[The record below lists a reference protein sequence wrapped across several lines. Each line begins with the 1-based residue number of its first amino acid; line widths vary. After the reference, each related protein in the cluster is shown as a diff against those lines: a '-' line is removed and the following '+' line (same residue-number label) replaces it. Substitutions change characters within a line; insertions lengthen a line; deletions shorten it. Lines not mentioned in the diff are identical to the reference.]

1 MLRVAMVDDHVLFRA
16 GLRAILEQHRDVAV
30 VAEGSD
36 GLEAI
41 KIAREVEPDVMLLD
55 VDMPG
60 MSGIEVTRRI
70 VEEGLRVRVLILSM
84 HVEAPF
90 PQRLLDAGAL
100 GYLGKGCDADELML
114 AIRRVAGGRR
124 YLQAELAQELVLDTR
139 RSAKSPFLSLS
150 KRELDVCMAVV
161 RGVRSRDVARQVGLS
176 EKTVSTYKLRLMEK
190 LGVQSLASLTQLA
203 ITYGL
208 LPATSAGGA
217 ALLDSGSESGPR
229 G

>member
-1 MLRVAMVDDHVLFRA
+1 MVRVAMVDDHVLFRA
-16 GLRAILEQHRDVAV
+16 GLRAILAQDRSFSV

-36 GLEAI
+36 GLEALR
-41 KIAREVEPDVMLLD
+41 IAREIEPDVMLLD

-70 VEEGLRVRVLILSM
+70 VEEQLRVRVLILSM

-100 GYLGKGCDADELML
+100 GYLGKGCDAEELLL
-114 AIRRVAGGRR
+114 AIRRIASGRR
-124 YLQAELAQELVLDTR
+124 YLQAELAQELVLDSRKTR
-139 RSAKSPFLSLS
+139 STPFTSLS

-161 RGVRSRDVARQVGLS
+161 RGVRLRDVAHQVGLS
-176 EKTVSTYKLRLMEK
+176 QKTVSTYKLRLMEK
-190 LGVQSLASLTQLA
+190 LGVQNVAALTQLA
-203 ITYGL
+203 IAYGM

-217 ALLDSGSESGPR
+217 ALLDPPPDD
-229 G
+229 